1 MSDRQACP
9 AKESM
14 NGGRFADLQADM
26 MKLTMPKFDVEEGV
40 RGPIGWTVAEL
51 SGTVR
56 SCMSNCSRI
65 EWKSDPSKYDQES
78 WKR

>member
-40 RGPIGWTVAEL
+40 WPAGQSPSCLEQLDRACRIVAE
-51 SGTVR
+51 
-56 SCMSNCSRI
+56 
-65 EWKSDPSKYDQES
+65 
-78 WKR
+78 